1 MAGEPQPLPKP
12 APKKFDRRIIDGP
25 LPQAVWMLAWPTM
38 LQNIIGG
45 LQGVVDH
52 AMVGHYVGLNANA
65 AIGVSLQIFILV
77 IVFVASVFSGM
88 GVMVARFAGAG
99 DAEAVNR
106 TVYQAFLTAVFI
118 AMGVL
123 APIGYFS
130 APWLLSLVNA
140 APEVQRE
147 ALPYIRTMFVSSIGM
162 LIFFMMSGALRA
174 AGDVKTTLRMGVLMT
189 AMNVLLNILFIG
201 GAGPI
206 PPLGTFGAALG
217 TAISGLLTAGGFLW
231 LLFSDRLVIHFSPT
245 MSFKPDWP
253 IIRELFRFGL
263 PTGFQGIAMNLAG
276 LLMLRFIGGLE
287 HSAEAQAAYAVGYTE
302 LFSLITWT
310 SVGLMGATAAVA
322 GQNLGAGHPDRAAQ
336 SAAVAARI
344 GLSVAAVVGLAFV
357 LMPRVLLG
365 AFALTEG
372 VGFELG
378 RQLLAFL
385 AVSGFFVTVA
395 LCYTGGLQ
403 GTGDT
408 KGPLYISIVSQVI
421 VPVGWCLAFSMTR
434 GLVASDIWLA
444 IVLGHATRATLSV
457 LRFRQGKWRNIRVAV
472 PKATTP

>member
-1 MAGEPQPLPKP
+1 
-12 APKKFDRRIIDGP
+12 
-25 LPQAVWMLAWPTM
+25 
-38 LQNIIGG
+38 
-45 LQGVVDH
+45 
-52 AMVGHYVGLNANA
+52 
-65 AIGVSLQIFILV
+65 
-77 IVFVASVFSGM
+77 
-88 GVMVARFAGAG
+88 
-99 DAEAVNR
+99 
-106 TVYQAFLTAVFI
+106 
-118 AMGVL
+118 
-123 APIGYFS
+123 
-130 APWLLSLVNA
+130 
-140 APEVQRE
+140 
-147 ALPYIRTMFVSSIGM
+147 
-162 LIFFMMSGALRA
+162 
-174 AGDVKTTLRMGVLMT
+174 
-189 AMNVLLNILFIG
+189 
-201 GAGPI
+201 
-206 PPLGTFGAALG
+206 
-217 TAISGLLTAGGFLW
+217 
-231 LLFSDRLVIHFSPT
+231 
-245 MSFKPDWP
+245 
-253 IIRELFRFGL
+253 
-263 PTGFQGIAMNLAG
+263 
-276 LLMLRFIGGLE
+276 
-287 HSAEAQAAYAVGYTE
+287 
-302 LFSLITWT
+302 
-310 SVGLMGATAAVA
+310 VGLMGATAAVA

>member
-1 MAGEPQPLPKP
+1 MADAAPAKLPQ
-12 APKKFDRRIIDGP
+12 KKFDRRIIDGP
-25 LPQAVWMLAWPTM
+25 LPAAVWMLAWPTM
-38 LQNIIGG
+38 LQNVIGG

-65 AIGVSLQIFILV
+65 AIGVSLQLFILV

-99 DAEAVNR
+99 DSEAVNR

-118 AMGVL
+118 AVGVL

-130 APWLLSLVNA
+130 APWLLSLINA

-174 AGDVKTTLRMGVLMT
+174 AGDVKTSLRMGIAMT
-189 AMNVLLNILFIG
+189 AMNIVFNIVLIG

-206 PPLGTFGAALG
+206 PSLGTFGAAHG
-217 TAISGLLTAGGFLW
+217 NAISGLITASGFMWHLV
-231 LLFSDRLVIHFSPT
+231 SGRLVIRYSTT
-245 MSFKPDWP
+245 MSWNPDWE

-263 PTGFQGIAMNLAG
+263 PTGVQGIEMNLAG
-276 LLMLRFIGGLE
+276 LQMLRYIGALE
-287 HSAEAQAAYAVGYTE
+287 FSAEAQAAYAVAYTE

-336 SAAVAARI
+336 AAAVAARF
-344 GLSVAAVVGLAFV
+344 GLAVAAIVGLGFV
-357 LMPRVLLG
+357 LIPRVLLG

-378 RQLLAFL
+378 RELLAYL

-395 LCYTGGLQ
+395 LTYSGGLQ

-408 KGPLYISIVSQVI
+408 KSPLYISIVSQVI
-421 VPVGWCLAFSMTR
+421 VPVGWCLMISSAR
-434 GLVASDIWLA
+434 ELAAGDIWLA
-444 IVLGHATRATLSV
+444 IVLGHATRASLSV
-457 LRFRQGKWRNIRVAV
+457 YRFRQGKWRDIQVAR
-472 PKATTP
+472 PKTVTE